1 MISRRSFL
9 GCLAAVSAG
18 LCLGV
23 GVLVPLERPLIGD
36 GFTDDMAAMQR
47 AIDHAAKTNGVIH
60 LRPGLYKITSPLK
73 IS

>member
-18 LCLGV
+18 LCLGIS
-23 GVLVPLERPLIGD
+23 GPILLERPLTGD
-36 GFTDDMAAMQR
+36 GVTDDTAAMQR
-47 AIDHAAKTNGVIH
+47 AIDHAAKTVVH